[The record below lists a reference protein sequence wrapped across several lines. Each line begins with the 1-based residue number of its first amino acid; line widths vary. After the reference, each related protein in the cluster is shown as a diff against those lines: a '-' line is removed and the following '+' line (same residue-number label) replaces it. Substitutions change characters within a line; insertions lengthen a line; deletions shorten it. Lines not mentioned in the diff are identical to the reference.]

1 MNGANLA
8 VYAHGDYNRANESE
22 DKFGAEV
29 SQPRQQYGFT
39 RTTCGCERCTA
50 PCRHIPGSLAVEDL
64 VRLWPGKDDI
74 FTWAAE
80 HLRAIVDKTFPTLVP
95 ARNMNGHC
103 HWLFE
108 GKCLVHENAPY
119 GCAFFDTHM
128 SQEESKRRSSATIQA
143 RHDDAAA
150 KGLYFRVWVHLAER
164 GLIVPSGDRVG
175 LSTELR
181 QIPQTPRGL
190 E

>member
-1 MNGANLA
+1 MSSA
-8 VYAHGDYNRANESE
+8 
-22 DKFGAEV
+22 
-29 SQPRQQYGFT
+29 RQQYGFA
-39 RTTCGCERCTA
+39 RTECACERCTA

-64 VRLWPGKDDI
+64 MRLWPGEQDI

-95 ARNMNGHC
+95 ARHINGHC
-103 HWLFE
+103 HWLYE

-128 SQEESKRRSSATIQA
+128 TQAESQRRSAATIKG
-143 RHDDAAA
+143 RLDDADA
-150 KGLYFRVWVHLAER
+150 KGLYYRVWVHLAER

-175 LSTELR
+175 LTDELR
-181 QIPQTPRGL
+181 RIRPIPTPPPG
-190 E
+190 